1 MARTG
6 IPNPLERRH
15 LVERELPNDQ
25 AEAIAD
31 AYLAEERTEEAVV
44 FLAKAGAQDRLREL
58 WSAAAA
64 DGNVFPLREIA
75 RLLDSEPSAAL
86 WEQVALAARSS
97 GKLVY
102 AEAALRQASRS
113 DD

>member
-1 MARTG
+1 MAKAD

-15 LVERELPNDQ
+15 LVERELSNDQ

-44 FLAKAGAQDRLREL
+44 VLAKAGAQDRLRAL
-58 WSAAAA
+58 WSDAAA
-64 DGNVFPLREIA
+64 DGNVFLLREIA
-75 RLLDSEPSAAL
+75 RLLDTEPSPAL
-86 WEQVALAARSS
+86 WERVAEAARTS
-97 GKLVY
+97 GKHAY
-102 AEAALRQASRS
+102 AEAALRQAPRS